1 MANGD
6 APRWNQIAIW
16 LLTGFA
22 VVLMAFGGYVV
33 NKVDSL
39 DAKKV
44 DQARYDCD
52 RQELLKKIDNMDGKL
67 DRILFHQNGKRD
79 RQ

>member
-16 LLTGFA
+16 LFTGFA

-39 DAKKV
+39 DTKKV